1 MKQRLEQQIQFLL
14 EIDKLKAVLRQSHLV
29 GVKRRENSAE
39 HSWHV
44 ALMAMILAEYANEP
58 IDILKVVKM
67 LLIHDLVEI
76 DAGDTYM
83 YLSTEDPDQA
93 QREQQAADRLFSL
106 LPTDQAVEFRAVW
119 DEFEAHSSSEARY
132 AKSLDRLMPLLHNY
146 HTQGQSWQEHQVKS
160 DLVLERNAYMAKGAD
175 TLWEYAQQLIKDA
188 VDKGYLDK

>member
-1 MKQRLEQQIQFLL
+1 MKQRLQQQLQFLL
-14 EIDKLKAVLRQSHLV
+14 EIDKLKAVLRQSHLI

-58 IDILKVVKM
+58 VDVLKVVKM

-83 YLSTEDPDQA
+83 YLEQEDPNQLL
-93 QREQQAADRLFSL
+93 REQQAAQRLFTL
-106 LPTDQAVEFRAVW
+106 LPDDQAIEFRAVW
-119 DEFEAHSSSEARY
+119 DEFEARKTIEARY

-146 HTQGQSWQEHQVKS
+146 HTQGTSWQEHGVKS
-160 DLVLERNAYMAKGAD
+160 ELVLQRNAYMAEGASD
-175 TLWEYAQQLIKDA
+175 LWDYAQQLIQKA
-188 VDKGYLDK
+188 VSQGYLDK